1 MRYLG
6 RDGSFGAFSLRSTC
20 FKHAGTLAT
29 IRRHYFRTCTGRKS
43 YPVKGCYGVRWFASR
58 EISPFRVRSSDA
70 IGPVEDFRF
79 NSLTLGSG
87 DAIDEQNSVKMIV
100 LVLNRTREES
110 TGLKLEHLAIERL
123 GSHAHTSGPGH
134 VAPHSR
140 EAQAALNTR
149 FRLSERLYFGIDKHQ
164 RHMLDDLHNLVAYP
178 QRTWSILNAFDI
190 DDAKLNWQTHLL
202 SGEANPFR
210 RIHRLE
216 HLVRQ
221 STDPSVYVV
230 DSPSFGTQRR
240 MAIWDDAQGHAL

>member
-6 RDGSFGAFSLRSTC
+6 RDGSFGVFSLRSTC
-20 FKHAGTLAT
+20 FKQAGTLPQSVAINFEHVWGGKAT
-29 IRRHYFRTCTGRKS
+29 PLSVVVECAGL
-43 YPVKGCYGVRWFASR
+43 PLA

-140 EAQAALNTR
+140 EAQTALNTR

-164 RHMLDDLHNLVAYP
+164 RHMLGDLHNLVAYP